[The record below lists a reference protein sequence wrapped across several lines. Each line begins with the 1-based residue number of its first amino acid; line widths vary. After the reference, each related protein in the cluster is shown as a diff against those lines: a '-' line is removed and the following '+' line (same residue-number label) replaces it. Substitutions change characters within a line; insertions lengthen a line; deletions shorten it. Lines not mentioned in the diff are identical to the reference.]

1 MSDALGGDALGG
13 NALRGAGAR
22 VPTLP
27 EIGTDH
33 RPRTAG
39 RRARRMA
46 ARRRSRRR
54 RQLGTVVAA
63 SLLVV
68 TLWAQDRGAP
78 SVSDPGQ
85 TLLLV
90 SRPPGSGVPASSV
103 TLLAV
108 GATDGE
114 ATVLFL
120 PVGTLMELPGLG
132 LDRLAMAYQYGGAS
146 LVEATVENA
155 FGIDVD
161 YTSVL
166 EDPGLPGLL
175 GRTGKLQLELP
186 EPLATPGES
195 ELAVLARAELA
206 FRAVLEALEEKG
218 IRDGVIA
225 DGAPYLGIDPE
236 WVASLFSRL
245 AEASADKRVSFTL
258 LPVQKQGD
266 EGAYQLERDGLTTL
280 VQRSLGGPTMGS
292 DPTHAPEGI
301 VRVQVLDAVGRPEVD
316 AQVRRALGNGT
327 FQVMLAGNA
336 RSFDLD
342 RTQIVVFGEEAAS
355 MAAAEQVR
363 ERLGVGTIQVS
374 RQPQR
379 VVDLTIMVG
388 ADFRPR

>member
-1 MSDALGGDALGG
+1 MSDAPALPG
-13 NALRGAGAR
+13 
-22 VPTLP
+22 
-27 EIGTDH
+27 IGTDH

-39 RRARRMA
+39 RRARRLA

-54 RQLGTVVAA
+54 RQLGTVAAA

-68 TLWAQDRGAP
+68 TLWVADRGA
-78 SVSDPGQ
+78 SSASDPGQ

-103 TLLAV
+103 TLLAAGV
-108 GATDGE
+108 TDGD

-155 FGIDVD
+155 IGIDID
-161 YTSVL
+161 HTSVL

-175 GRTGKLQLELP
+175 EGEGRLRRELP
-186 EPLATPGES
+186 ETGARQGES
-195 ELAVLARAELA
+195 ELAVLARSELA
-206 FRAVLEALEEKG
+206 FRAVLEALEDEG
-218 IRDGVIA
+218 IREGVIA
-225 DGAPYLGIDPE
+225 GGAGELGIDPE
-236 WVASLFSRL
+236 WVAGLFSRL

-258 LPVQKQGD
+258 LPVQRPGD
-266 EGAYQLERDGLTTL
+266 EGAYQLEREGLTTL
-280 VQRSLGGPTMGS
+280 VQRSLGGPTIGS
-292 DPTHAPEGI
+292 DPAHAPEGI

-316 AQVRRALGNGT
+316 TEVRRALGNGT

-355 MAAAEQVR
+355 MAAAKQVR

-379 VVDLTIMVG
+379 VVDLTIIVG